1 MAILDNW
8 PLKLGILLVVLV
20 IAGGAYV
27 VKGAGE
33 KMALQNQVENVLFEK
48 YRAPTEDAWK
58 RAHAE
63 LNIPYTEGRRMTVE
77 EMRRYLDKAWAEGI
91 QSAKPDTR

>member
-1 MAILDNW
+1 MALLENW

-33 KMALQNQVENVLFEK
+33 QMALKKQVDNVLHEK

-58 RAHAE
+58 KAHAE
-63 LNIPYTEGRRMTVE
+63 LNIPYTEGRKMTVE
-77 EMRRYLDKAWAEGI
+77 EMKRYLAKAWKEGI